1 MKKILSIT
9 LAFVILL
16 NCLYISADA
25 KSLKIENIDD
35 IPLDWTGYYEGLGAK
50 YGEKRGMDMHISNI
64 EPDGSII
71 K

>member
-1 MKKILSIT
+1 MLFRKNKTRKHICRWCDFSD
-9 LAFVILL
+9 L
-16 NCLYISADA
+16 NFYYGV
-25 KSLKIENIDD
+25 KSYDD
-35 IPLDWTGYYEGLGAK
+35 IPRDWTGYYEGLGAK